1 MPEGIEVR
9 KYGDILRS
17 NILGKTI
24 TKINIL
30 KGRYKKKAFDGLK
43 ELDEMLPVKVTSID
57 SKGKFTYIT
66 LESQKAQKSVK
77 NDNKT
82 LYLFSTLG
90 LSGGWTI
97 LHKEKNK
104 CKTKMHF
111 NGKEYDISIFNM
123 KKAAGYYCYP
133 RVLEYISNN
142 DMSTWF
148 EHALNNLNI
157 EFELDDDSKLYY
169 YDQRNF
175 GTMKIITDI
184 EELQKKLSE
193 LGPDMMD
200 ISLEDFKKAITKGVN
215 VKKAVGN
222 VIVNQKLVSGI
233 GNYLRAD
240 TLWMAKVSPFRKVA
254 DLTDKEMELIYKS
267 VRALMWGDYNL
278 EYAREKGYVT
288 KDLKIPLDC
297 KRDFF
302 VYMQDTDIDGNKV
315 TKEELFEG
323 SQKRFIHW
331 VDTIQV

>member
-1 MPEGIEVR
+1 
-9 KYGDILRS
+9 
-17 NILGKTI
+17 
-24 TKINIL
+24 
-30 KGRYKKKAFDGLK
+30 
-43 ELDEMLPVKVTSID
+43 
-57 SKGKFTYIT
+57 
-66 LESQKAQKSVK
+66 
-77 NDNKT
+77 
-82 LYLFSTLG
+82 
-90 LSGGWTI
+90 
-97 LHKEKNK
+97 
-104 CKTKMHF
+104 
-111 NGKEYDISIFNM
+111 
-123 KKAAGYYCYP
+123 
-133 RVLEYISNN
+133 
-142 DMSTWF
+142 
-148 EHALNNLNI
+148 
-157 EFELDDDSKLYY
+157 
-169 YDQRNF
+169 
-175 GTMKIITDI
+175 
-184 EELQKKLSE
+184 
-193 LGPDMMD
+193 MD

-331 VDTIQV
+331 VKNIQK